1 MGSLEFKFIIWLRK
15 CESGGPSSFPFEACT
30 TSVQLS
36 RDIFSDMQ
44 FNVLPVNT
52 TYIAIILSLI
62 ILGHLYRQSKHKKRQ
77 HGDQAP
83 SEPWKRYAKWAKER
97 GTPIVS
103 LRPYGT
109 NTVVLNN
116 LDCATA
122 LLEKNSANYLSRPDR
137 PLLRLM
143 GRADNVVVQQY
154 GPRLK
159 KCRKLIHDTLHSRDV
174 DKQAR
179 LECLIEEESASLL
192 QNLLKNAH
200 EPLEPQIS
208 RFVASMIYKL
218 AYGRC
223 PDSEHFKLLEAT
235 TRYTNESLIPG
246 NWLVDSYPF
255 LQYLPSWM
263 PGGGFKKWAHSARS
277 QFRLLT
283 EIPFQRVKDEIAKG
297 TAPPSFVRDHLIA
310 TGDDSSMEPIIA
322 GTAASF
328 HSAGT
333 DTLSAT
339 ILSFILIM
347 VVHPQIQQKAYE
359 EIISVVGADRLPT
372 VSDCKSF
379 PYLTA
384 VMKEVHRFNP
394 AVPVSVRRAERK
406 DYYHGQYIRRG
417 SWVLVNMWAMTHDE
431 SEYTDPHVFS
441 PERFLH
447 TKGPKPRDSRDIIF
461 GFDKRRCPG
470 LPLANNSLMVVF
482 ARLLSV
488 FDLQPS
494 RDLHGVPIIP
504 AMEFSTG
511 FTSPPKPFTCTF
523 VQRSSSLA
531 NQIIDKD

>member
-1 MGSLEFKFIIWLRK
+1 M
-15 CESGGPSSFPFEACT
+15 ESEILLTITA
-30 TSVQLS
+30 
-36 RDIFSDMQ
+36 
-44 FNVLPVNT
+44 
-52 TYIAIILSLI
+52 YIVVFVSIVV
-62 ILGHLYRQSKHKKRQ
+62 LGHLYRQNKQEKRQ
-77 HGDQAP
+77 YTDQAP
-83 SEPWKRYAKWAKER
+83 SKEPWKTYAKWTRER
-97 GTPIVS
+97 GTPIVT

-109 NTVVLNN
+109 NAVVLND
-116 LDCATA
+116 LRCASA

-143 GRADNVVVQQY
+143 GRADNVGVQPY

-159 KCRKLIHDTLHSRDV
+159 KCRKLIHDTFHSRDA
-174 DKQAR
+174 DKQSH
-179 LECLIEEESASLL
+179 LECLIEEESISLL
-192 QNLLKNAH
+192 RELLKNTQ
-200 EPLEPQIS
+200 EPLEPQVS

-218 AYGRC
+218 AYGHC
-223 PDSEHFKLLEAT
+223 PDSEHFKLLETT

-246 NWLVDSYPF
+246 KWLVDSYPF
-255 LQYLPSWM
+255 LQYLPAWM

-283 EIPFQRVKDEIAKG
+283 EIPFQRVKDEIVKG

-310 TGDDSSMEPIIA
+310 TGNDSSMEPIIA

-333 DTLSAT
+333 DTLAAT
-339 ILSFILIM
+339 ILSFILTM
-347 VVHPQIQQKAYE
+347 VVHPQIQRKAYE
-359 EIISVVGADRLPT
+359 EIICVVGADRLPT
-372 VSDCKSF
+372 ASDCKSF

-394 AVPVSVRRAERK
+394 AVPMSVRFAERK
-406 DYYHGQYIRRG
+406 DDYYGQCIRSG
-417 SWVLVNMWAMTHDE
+417 SWVFVNMWAMTHDE
-431 SEYTDPHVFS
+431 SVYTDPHVFS
-441 PERFLH
+441 PERFLP

-470 LPLANNSLMVVF
+470 SALANNSLMVVF